1 MTSEIAGAR
10 VSRRRNLGAALAAAA
25 MLAVAASPVWAQDMS
40 LGALVD
46 RLERLERD
54 LGMVSRQLA
63 TGEVPEGG
71 TVAVAGPEVAARLEV
86 RLGELEEQI
95 RQLTG
100 QAEEARFA
108 LRQLNERLDSRAADT
123 DARLA
128 AIESRL
134 AAAPPPLADA
144 GEAETTVIDSGGD
157 DDTVGVLGII
167 ESDEGGGGGAV
178 AEIPP
183 VAMTAEDRYQNAIR
197 LLSQTDYAG
206 AETAFQAIIDQY
218 PENELAGNAH
228 FWLGE
233 IYMKQQDYQ
242 RAAVAYARGYKAFP
256 DGNKAADSLLK
267 LGVAFA
273 AMDKRAEACATF
285 ERLSR
290 ELDAAPAHILD
301 RLPEEQARLGCG

>member
-1 MTSEIAGAR
+1 MTSRIAG
-10 VSRRRNLGAALAAAA
+10 ALAAAA
-25 MLAVAASPVWAQDMS
+25 MLVLAAPGAWAQDMS

-54 LGMVSRQLA
+54 LGMVSRRLA
-63 TGEVPEGG
+63 TGDVPEGG
-71 TVAVAGPEVAARLEV
+71 AVAVADPDLGARLEV

-100 QAEEARFA
+100 QTEEARFA
-108 LRQLNERLDSRAADT
+108 LRQLGERLDSLAADT

-128 AIESRL
+128 AIENRL
-134 AAAPPPLADA
+134 AAAPPLADA
-144 GEAETTVIDSGGD
+144 GGAETTTTVIDSGGIVTD
-157 DDTVGVLGII
+157 GDGVLGVI
-167 ESDEGGGGGAV
+167 EIDEGGGEVEA
-178 AEIPP
+178 IPP
-183 VAMTAEDRYQNAIR
+183 VAMTAEDRYQEAIR
-197 LLSQTDYAG
+197 LLSRTDYAG

-218 PENELAGNAH
+218 PEDGLAGNAH

-233 IYMKQQDYQ
+233 IYMKQQNYQ
-242 RAAVAYARGYKAFP
+242 RAAVAFARGYKAFP

-301 RLPEEQARLGCG
+301 RLPEEQARLDCG

>member
-1 MTSEIAGAR
+1 MTFKIAG
-10 VSRRRNLGAALAAAA
+10 ALAAAA
-25 MLAVAASPVWAQDMS
+25 MLVLAMPGAWAQDMS

-54 LGMVSRQLA
+54 LGMVSRRLA
-63 TGEVPEGG
+63 TGDVPEGG
-71 TVAVAGPEVAARLEV
+71 SVVAVAGPEAALLEV
-86 RLGELEEQI
+86 RLRELEEQI
-95 RQLTG
+95 RRELTG
-100 QAEEARFA
+100 QAEKTRFA
-108 LRQLNERLDSRAADT
+108 LRQLTERLDSLAADT

-134 AAAPPPLADA
+134 AAAPPVAD
-144 GEAETTVIDSGGD
+144 GGGAETTTTVIDSGGVVTGGD
-157 DDTVGVLGII
+157 GVLGVI
-167 ESDEGGGGGAV
+167 EIDEGGGVEAV
-178 AEIPP
+178 VAIPP
-183 VAMTAEDRYQNAIR
+183 VEMTAQDRYQDAIR

-218 PENELAGNAH
+218 PEDELTGNAH

-233 IYMKQQDYQ
+233 IYMKQRSYQ
-242 RAAVAYARGYKAFP
+242 RAAVAFARGYKAFP
-256 DGNKAADSLLK
+256 AGNKAADSLLK